1 MPEIVLLLKKRLRH
15 RCFSVN
21 FAKFVRGPFY
31 RTLPGDCF
39 CMIKAKA
46 LATLESFLKISMI
59 ESVFSNNAKLQH

>member
-46 LATLESFLKISMI
+46 LERFLKISMMD
-59 ESVFSNNAKLQH
+59 SVFSNNAKLQH